1 MIRKPN
7 TDRITLRIA
16 AAQIRDKAHL
26 AQRLAHRLGL
36 AGPAELP
43 PYRILRRSIDARPR
57 PPCYEL
63 VVGIGPAAAA
73 VPLPALPPCLTPAKR
88 RNPPVVI
95 VGAGPAGY
103 FAALELLAHG
113 IRPVV
118 LERGLDVKTRR
129 YDIARLHRAGAVA
142 PDSNYGFGEGGA
154 GAYSDGKLYTR
165 STKRGDVGRILGCLV
180 AHGADPDILVDAHP
194 HIGSNRLPHIVA
206 RMRQTI
212 LQAGGEVHFSQRVVD
227 LVQPRGR
234 LRGVATADG
243 REWPAAAVILATG
256 HSARDVY
263 RMLERRGVRLEAK
276 PFALGVRLE
285 HPQELIDRI
294 QYRMAKRPLQLPPAT
309 YRLTAQIEGRGVF
322 SFCMCPG
329 GHVIPAS
336 TAPGELVIN
345 GMSMSGRSAP
355 LANAGMVVEIRLEDI
370 PDLRAGDPLAALS
383 FQAGVEQAVY
393 SAAGGGLQAPVQR
406 MTDFVAGRISAA
418 LPPSSYTPGCVA
430 APVDALL
437 PEFVTRRLQAAMQV
451 FGRRCKGFLTESA
464 LVLAVESRTSAPVRV
479 LRDPVSLMAPDL
491 NGLYPCGEGAG
502 YAGGI
507 VSAAIDGQNVARRVA
522 QALE

>member
-1 MIRKPN
+1 MSIKPI

-16 AAQIRDKAHL
+16 AAQIRDKVHL
-26 AQRLAHRLGL
+26 AQRLAQTLGFDD
-36 AGPAELP
+36 PEKLP
-43 PYRILRRSIDARPR
+43 PYRILRRSIDARPK

-73 VPLPALPPCLTPAKR
+73 VPLPALPPPLAPSTH

-103 FAALELLAHG
+103 FSALELLARG

-129 YDIARLHRAGAVA
+129 YDIARLHRAGMVA

-165 STKRGDVGRILGCLV
+165 ATKRGDVGRILGCLV

-227 LVQPRGR
+227 LVRQRGQ
-234 LRGVATADG
+234 LQGVATADG

-263 RMLERRGVRLEAK
+263 QMLQRCGVCLEAK

-294 QYRMAKRPLQLPPAT
+294 QYRVAQRPPQLPPAT
-309 YRLTAQIEGRGVF
+309 YRLTAQISGRGVF

-345 GMSMSGRSAP
+345 GMSMAGRTAP

-370 PDLRAGDPLAALS
+370 PELRSGDPLAALR
-383 FQAGVEQAVY
+383 FQAQVEQAVCN
-393 SAAGGGLQAPVQR
+393 AVGGGLQAPAQR
-406 MTDFVAGRISAA
+406 MTDFVAGRISAS

-430 APVDALL
+430 APVHDLL
-437 PEFVTRRLQAAMQV
+437 PGFVTQRLQAAMEV

-464 LVLAVESRTSAPVRV
+464 LVLAVESRTSAPVRI
-479 LRDPVSLMAPDL
+479 LRDPATLMAPGL

-507 VSAAIDGQNVARRVA
+507 VSAAIDGQNVARLVA